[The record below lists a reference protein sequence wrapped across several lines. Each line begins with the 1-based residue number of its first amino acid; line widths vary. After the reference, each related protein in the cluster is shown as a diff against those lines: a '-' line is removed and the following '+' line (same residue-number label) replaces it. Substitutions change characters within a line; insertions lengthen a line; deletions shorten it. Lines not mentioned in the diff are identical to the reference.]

1 LPTAPTHTHATSLRQ
16 AEFTRFRWRE
26 FELATGSRSEL
37 QVFRLLHRRQANR
50 PLACNSAQGQLG
62 SQAGPFTRP
71 LPRWW
76 DRQARRIRSRPCRP
90 SRSSQPIGSSHP
102 CLARRRMTSAK
113 MAGNSCFSRSI
124 TSLGVALRSDVT
136 LTPFPR
142 ACMRRG
148 IIGQMRGRKVRTA
161 VMADPGNARRW
172 QAGLR
177 RMCPPMH
184 AGVLRNLFI
193 HLPMAKAARSPTAC
207 DIYDLKARHAAPT
220 IVLVRWERHHTFFD
234 S

>member
-1 LPTAPTHTHATSLRQ
+1 LNSPPARAASCKSFGYYTDGRPTGRS
-16 AEFTRFRWRE
+16 
-26 FELATGSRSEL
+26 LATARKANWD
-37 QVFRLLHRRQANR
+37 RR
-50 PLACNSAQGQLG
+50 PVHSL
-62 SQAGPFTRP
+62 RP

-102 CLARRRMTSAK
+102 CLAKRRMTSAK